1 MARRGRRKLREELT
15 TPAPTA
21 TGPRCDCTRCAPA
34 APMSDI
40 EAQRAVRHVTS
51 QQAVAYATGLATL
64 VGCVDCEHC
73 GAWIPTFIETDA

>member
-1 MARRGRRKLREELT
+1 
-15 TPAPTA
+15 
-21 TGPRCDCTRCAPA
+21 
-34 APMSDI
+34 MSDI